1 MALPNSIYPI
11 GQYLLR
17 LLRQSELSLELFCIQ
32 ELAYSDP
39 QEGIQDF
46 LNAVK
51 YGHCSEQINRRLAE
65 CTQSPIELESALR
78 RNDDYLQAE
87 AEQVI
92 AEETE
97 RDRLAF
103 VPHIRADFSFVGP
116 CRKRPDL
123 SFDDGPAIPNII
135 IPPEISNL
143 PNDQQLPLLKPL
155 IQEHFA
161 IYGGHITDYGERID
175 GYRSF
180 TSWHRFEEAEFDL
193 FDTDG
198 EHIPDEPAPWPKP
211 SAKTV
216 KRANRPRKSKS
227 TPTKSRRK

>member
-1 MALPNSIYPI
+1 MTDQPKP
-11 GQYLLR
+11 YLLD
-17 LLRQSELSLELFCIQ
+17 ELQLTE
-32 ELAYSDP
+32 A
-39 QEGIQDF
+39 
-46 LNAVK
+46 
-51 YGHCSEQINRRLAE
+51 
-65 CTQSPIELESALR
+65 ELE
-78 RNDDYLQAE
+78 AE
-87 AEQVI
+87 RII

-97 RDRLAF
+97 KERLAF
-103 VPHIRADFSFVGP
+103 VPHIRADFCFVGP

-123 SFDDGPAIPNII
+123 SFDDGPTIPNII

-180 TSWHRFEEAEFDL
+180 TSWPRFEEVEFDL

-198 EHIPDEPAPWPKP
+198 EYIPDEPAPWPKP
-211 SAKTV
+211 TTR
-216 KRANRPRKSKS
+216 RATRVRKSNP
-227 TPTKSRRK
+227 TTTKSRRK